1 MNKELEQ
8 YYEERFSM
16 MTTKGWSD
24 LMEDTQKMFDA
35 RNHVLGIQ
43 DETDLYFK
51 KGQLDVLQWILTLKQ
66 SSEEVYEQLMSG
78 DSANDS

>member
-1 MNKELEQ
+1 MNKELEK

-24 LMEDTQKMFDA
+24 LLEDVQKMFDA
-35 RNHVLGIQ
+35 RNHVLAVQ
-43 DETDLYFK
+43 DEKDLQFK

-78 DSANDS
+78 DTVNGS